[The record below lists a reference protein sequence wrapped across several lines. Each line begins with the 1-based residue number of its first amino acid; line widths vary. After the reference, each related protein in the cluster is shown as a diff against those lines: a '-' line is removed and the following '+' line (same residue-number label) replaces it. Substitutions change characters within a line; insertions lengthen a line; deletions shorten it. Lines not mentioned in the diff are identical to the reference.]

1 VVGVAELPQTPY
13 ERWRHALKP
22 DSWAKLVV
30 PTYLGQALGA
40 AHLGRLDLV
49 PAFAGFVFTY
59 LVLTFIVLMNDV
71 ADREVD
77 AIKRQ
82 RFPHGCSPKTIP
94 DGILPA
100 SRVLMVGLAA
110 GAAAVGFA
118 YFAEGWLNRPGL
130 GLVAIVSVGLF
141 VAYSLPPL
149 KLNYRGGGELLEMVG
164 VGLVLPWLNAYMQGG
179 LGAESVLWLPRAW
192 PLLIGAM
199 TLALASA
206 VASGLSDEISDR
218 VGGKTTFTTKLGN
231 PMARRLTELL
241 VALGALAW
249 LLAGVFAEHVPL
261 VVVLLPVL
269 ILAFRLRQ
277 MIGQSTSAVTNA
289 FGQQKVYKTYLHRGI
304 WRGTEV
310 LAFSLLLHRLF
321 LG

>member
-1 VVGVAELPQTPY
+1 MAELPKTPY
-13 ERWRHALKP
+13 QRWRHALKP
-22 DSWAKLVV
+22 DSWSKLII

-49 PAFAGFVFTY
+49 PAFAGFVFTW
-59 LVLTFIVLMNDV
+59 LALTFIVLMNDV

-77 AIKRQ
+77 AIKRK
-82 RFPHGCSPKTIP
+82 RFPNGCSPKTIP

-100 SRVLMVGLAA
+100 SRLLMVGLCA
-110 GAAAVGFA
+110 GAGAVGFA

-130 GLVAIVSVGLF
+130 GLAALLSLTLF

-149 KLNYRGGGELLEMVG
+149 KLNYRGGGELLEMLG
-164 VGLVLPWLNAYMQGG
+164 IGLALPWLNAYMQGG
-179 LGAESVLWLPRAW
+179 MGAESLLWLPRAW
-192 PLLIGAM
+192 PVLIGAM
-199 TLALASA
+199 ALALASA
-206 VASGLSDEISDR
+206 VASGLSDEVSDEK
-218 VGGKTTFTTKLGN
+218 GGKTTFTTTLGN

-249 LLAGVFAEHVPL
+249 LVAGIMAEHVPL
-261 VVVLLPVL
+261 LVVILPVA

-277 MIGQSTSAVTNA
+277 MAQLSTGAVTNA
-289 FGQQKVYKTYLHRGI
+289 FAEQAVYKAHLHRGI
-304 WRGTEV
+304 WRATEV

-321 LG
+321 LS

>member
-1 VVGVAELPQTPY
+1 VAELPKTPY
-13 ERWRHALKP
+13 QRWRHALKP

-30 PTYLGQALGA
+30 PTYLGQGLGA

-59 LVLTFIVLMNDV
+59 LALTFIVLMNDV

-77 AIKRQ
+77 AIKRK
-82 RFPHGCSPKTIP
+82 RFPNGCSPKTIP

-100 SRVLMVGLAA
+100 SRLLLVGLAA
-110 GAAAVGFA
+110 GVGAVGFA
-118 YFAEGWLNRPGL
+118 FFAEGWLNRPGL
-130 GLVAIVSVGLF
+130 GVAAVISLGLF

-149 KLNYRGGGELLEMVG
+149 KLNYRGGGELLEMLG
-164 VGLVLPWLNAYMQGG
+164 VGLALPWLNAYMQGG
-179 LGAESVLWLPRAW
+179 LGAQSVLWLPRAW
-192 PLLIGAM
+192 PVLIGAM
-199 TLALASA
+199 ALALASA
-206 VASGLSDEISDR
+206 TASGLSDEVSDR
-218 VGGKTTFTTKLGN
+218 KGGKRTFATALGN
-231 PMARRLTELL
+231 PAARRLTELL
-241 VALGALAW
+241 VALGALGW

-261 VVVLLPVL
+261 LVVLLPVV
-269 ILAFRLRQ
+269 ILTFRLRQ
-277 MIGQSTSAVTNA
+277 MVQLSTSAVTNA
-289 FGQQKVYKTYLHRGI
+289 FAEQAVYKAHLHRGI